1 MRLCHRA
8 VISVMAVL
16 FSRAASR
23 LRATAADE
31 PTSAAVFDDTTVHEI
46 RLDMHSGDWSQLQAH
61 YLENTFY
68 PADVTLNGYTVRNA
82 GVRSRGTGSRD
93 PRKPG
98 LRITFDEYVDDQTFA
113 GLKGLVLDNFRQDPG
128 MMKESLSMAL
138 FARMG
143 LAAPRVSHARV
154 YINGDY
160 LGLFA
165 VIEPIDK
172 RFLRRTLGEDSGY
185 LYEFEWAGAYH
196 FEWLGGDPLRYAEMF
211 ESETRE
217 NETPAQRFSTL
228 VQMITATTRE
238 STSSWERTMGR
249 YFDFERLFA
258 YLAVE
263 NFLSDHDGLAGDW
276 GINNFY
282 LYRFAASDRFQFLPW
297 DKDVNFR
304 EVDRDVF
311 EPLDGNHLF
320 TTAMEFGDLRDAYIQ
335 ALRRCAAIA
344 PRRMQ
349 AGKVGSSAK
358 SAATRTRFVPRHWP
372 TKRRHGRTSASSR
385 RSPGCRVSR
394 ATAAD
399 RSSDRWAVR
408 RRPWS

>member
-1 MRLCHRA
+1 MRLSRRRLSSA
-8 VISVMAVL
+8 AAAFVL
-16 FSRAASR
+16 ACSTSAQGAE
-23 LRATAADE
+23 E
-31 PTSAAVFDDTTVHEI
+31 PTSADVFNDATVHEL
-46 RLDMHSGDWSQLQAH
+46 RLEMHGGDWGQLQAH

-68 PADVTLNGYTVRNA
+68 PADVTWNGYTVRNA

-98 LRITFDEYVDDQTFA
+98 LRITFDEYVSDQSFA

-138 FARMG
+138 FTRMG

-154 YINGDY
+154 YVNGEY

-165 VIEPIDK
+165 IIEPIDK

-196 FEWLGGDPLRYAEMF
+196 FEWLGADPSRYAEMF

-217 NETPAQRFSTL
+217 SEPETQRFATL
-228 VQMITATTRE
+228 VQMITAVTRA

-249 YFDFERLFA
+249 YFDFPQLFA

-263 NFLSDHDGLAGDW
+263 SFLADHDGLAGDW

-282 LYRFAASDRFQFLPW
+282 LYRFSTSDRFQFLPW
-297 DKDVNFR
+297 DKDVTFR

-311 EPLDGNHLF
+311 ANLEGLHLF
-320 TTAMEFGDLRDAYIQ
+320 STALQ
-335 ALRRCAAIA
+335 
-344 PRRMQ
+344 
-349 AGKVGSSAK
+349 
-358 SAATRTRFVPRHWP
+358 
-372 TKRRHGRTSASSR
+372 
-385 RSPGCRVSR
+385 
-394 ATAAD
+394 
-399 RSSDRWAVR
+399 
-408 RRPWS
+408 

>member
-1 MRLCHRA
+1 
-8 VISVMAVL
+8 MAVL
-16 FSRAASR
+16 VLVFGTATGASG
-23 LRATAADE
+23 ADE

-46 RLDMHSGDWSQLQAH
+46 RLAMHSGDWSQLQAH

-68 PADVTLNGYTVRNA
+68 PADVTWNGYTVRNA
-82 GVRSRGTGSRD
+82 GVRSRGSGSRD
-93 PRKPG
+93 ARKPG

-128 MMKESLSMAL
+128 MMKEALSMAL

-154 YINGDY
+154 YVNDDY

-172 RFLRRTLGEDSGY
+172 RFLRRTLGEDGGY

-196 FEWLGGDPLRYAEMF
+196 FEWLGDDPLRYAEMF
-211 ESETRE
+211 DSETRE

-263 NFLSDHDGLAGDW
+263 NFLSDHDGLTGDW

-304 EVDRDVF
+304 EIDRDVN
-311 EPLDGNHLF
+311 ESLDANFLF
-320 TTAMEFGDLRDAYIQ
+320 ATAMEFRDLRDAYIQ
-335 ALRRCAAIA
+335 ALRKCAAIA
-344 PRRMQ
+344 TQ
-349 AGKVGSSAK
+349 ADASGQGWLEREVGRHANQIRGAAHTDEKKAWSNERFEQEVAWMSSFARQR
-358 SAATRTRFVPRHWP
+358 SGQVERQV
-372 TKRRHGRTSASSR
+372 GR
-385 RSPGCRVSR
+385 
-394 ATAAD
+394 
-399 RSSDRWAVR
+399 
-408 RRPWS
+408 

>member
-1 MRLCHRA
+1 M
-8 VISVMAVL
+8 
-16 FSRAASR
+16 
-23 LRATAADE
+23 
-31 PTSAAVFDDTTVHEI
+31 FDDTTVHEI

-68 PADVTLNGYTVRNA
+68 PADVTWNGYTVRNA

-93 PRKPG
+93 ARKPG

-154 YINGDY
+154 YVNDDY

-172 RFLRRTLGEDSGY
+172 RFLRRTLGEDGGY

-196 FEWLGGDPLRYAEMF
+196 FEWLGDDPLRYAEMF

-217 NETPAQRFSTL
+217 NETPAQRFATL

-304 EVDRDVF
+304 EVDRDVYDH
-311 EPLDGNHLF
+311 LDGQPS
-320 TTAMEFGDLRDAYIQ
+320 LRDGDGVPRPARRVRP

-344 PRRMQ
+344 AEADASGQGWLERE
-349 AGKVGSSAK
+349 VGRHANQIR
-358 SAATRTRFVPRHWP
+358 AAAHADEKKAWSNERFEQEVAWMLSFAHQRSGQIE
-372 TKRRHGRTSASSR
+372 RQVGR
-385 RSPGCRVSR
+385 
-394 ATAAD
+394 
-399 RSSDRWAVR
+399 
-408 RRPWS
+408 